1 MLSDLNN
8 LRHEAT
14 QVNNDRNVAQMS
26 YVQMKQNI
34 HQTNGL
40 SIINGHR
47 PLNPRMPSYL
57 QDKRGEKENL
67 IVESA
72 RVSLQP
78 IEHDRPGGN
87 VDNKIYESTRQLKQ
101 RDSTGIDA
109 VSVALEQNDFYDR
122 II

>member
-57 QDKRGEKENL
+57 
-67 IVESA
+67 
-72 RVSLQP
+72 
-78 IEHDRPGGN
+78 
-87 VDNKIYESTRQLKQ
+87 
-101 RDSTGIDA
+101 
-109 VSVALEQNDFYDR
+109 
-122 II
+122 